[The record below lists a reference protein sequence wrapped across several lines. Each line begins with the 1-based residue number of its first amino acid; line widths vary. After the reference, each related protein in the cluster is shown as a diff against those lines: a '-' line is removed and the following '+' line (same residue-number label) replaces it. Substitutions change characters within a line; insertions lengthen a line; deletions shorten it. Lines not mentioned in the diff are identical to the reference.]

1 MKKMISF
8 MAAVFVLCR
17 LLTGC
22 GKGEPVQ
29 WKDEKFR
36 RLVYAALEKDDSETV
51 TTKDLDKIT
60 QLFLLGDEQ
69 LHFSISVYDGLGRRN
84 VGITDEGRIYI
95 GDSHY
100 EKCTDMSLEDLA
112 NFKNLV
118 YITIYGTEYDN
129 VDFAENM
136 PDLVSINMYHCGVE
150 DISGLADCDELEAV
164 SFTFGGIEDISALE
178 GKKKLTHIDLSHN
191 CISDI
196 SPLSD
201 LSLRRESK
209 SESVWITLAHNRI
222 KDISPLLGRDYQMW
236 DKVPAYC
243 YSYIDLSY
251 NNISDLSPFANHT
264 YVGSWVLGGNEITD
278 AAPLLDLKPNPE
290 KKADYNIFYLYDNPA
305 DSFHYLKDCPANI
318 MFEEEKLE
326 EAKPI
331 EWQDKEFER
340 MLALRLGKNPGEI
353 YSRDLE
359 SIAHLYVMGDY
370 MAINGLDDSYKGVNL
385 ATRKDYNDHFVLL
398 KHING
403 KETEGPAEKQGSIKS
418 IADLANFPNLVYYMI
433 NYQQIEDLDVPGA
446 VPSVQS
452 LILRNNRIKDIS
464 GIKNFY
470 NVRSLNLACN
480 EIEDITPLGVLELPA
495 VHTLDLKR
503 NRISDISML
512 FGLKEAGY
520 VNLMMNDITDASP
533 LADVDTIS
541 ALYLDFNNISDISF
555 LEKCKVYEL
564 HIQGNPIKD
573 YSCIRDYTKV
583 YGAG

>member
-1 MKKMISF
+1 MTPPVKQRIYEYNRIRRRTMKKMISF

-51 TTKDLDKIT
+51 TTKDLEKIT

-222 KDISPLLGRDYQMW
+222 KDISPLLGREYQMW
-236 DKVPAYC
+236 DKVPAY
-243 YSYIDLSY
+243 
-251 NNISDLSPFANHT
+251 
-264 YVGSWVLGGNEITD
+264 
-278 AAPLLDLKPNPE
+278 
-290 KKADYNIFYLYDNPA
+290 
-305 DSFHYLKDCPANI
+305 
-318 MFEEEKLE
+318 
-326 EAKPI
+326 
-331 EWQDKEFER
+331 
-340 MLALRLGKNPGEI
+340 
-353 YSRDLE
+353 
-359 SIAHLYVMGDY
+359 
-370 MAINGLDDSYKGVNL
+370 
-385 ATRKDYNDHFVLL
+385 
-398 KHING
+398 
-403 KETEGPAEKQGSIKS
+403 
-418 IADLANFPNLVYYMI
+418 
-433 NYQQIEDLDVPGA
+433 
-446 VPSVQS
+446 
-452 LILRNNRIKDIS
+452 
-464 GIKNFY
+464 
-470 NVRSLNLACN
+470 
-480 EIEDITPLGVLELPA
+480 
-495 VHTLDLKR
+495 
-503 NRISDISML
+503 
-512 FGLKEAGY
+512 
-520 VNLMMNDITDASP
+520 
-533 LADVDTIS
+533 
-541 ALYLDFNNISDISF
+541 
-555 LEKCKVYEL
+555 
-564 HIQGNPIKD
+564 
-573 YSCIRDYTKV
+573 
-583 YGAG
+583 